1 MSESRV
7 EDILTAAVEGTELPE
22 GFQPQSRVEELLV
35 ELLEKLPSEPSE
47 PSEN

>member
-22 GFQPQSRVEELLV
+22 DFEPQSRVEELLV
-35 ELLEKLPSEPSE
+35 ALLDKISDE
-47 PSEN
+47 